1 MAHGSWCRKP
11 EAGQAA
17 SRQGRLTRWPAKPET
32 RTMIPEAGFMAPL
45 SNKIP
50 NRKGK
55 AAEKL

>member
-1 MAHGSWCRKP
+1 MIPDPWLMIQG
-11 EAGQAA
+11 AGQAA

-32 RTMIPEAGFMAPL
+32 RTLIPEAGSMALL

-55 AAEKL
+55 AAKKL